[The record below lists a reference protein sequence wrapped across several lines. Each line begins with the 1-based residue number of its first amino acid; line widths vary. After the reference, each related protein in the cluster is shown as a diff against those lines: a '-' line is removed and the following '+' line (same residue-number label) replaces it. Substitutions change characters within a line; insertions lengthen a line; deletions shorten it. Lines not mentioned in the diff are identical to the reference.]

1 MSTLIRDCKYRI
13 VSEYQPFALIRERDA
28 WNELPPQLLEA
39 LHEQGNAFFNY
50 EYPHILATDF
60 MAFSRTGNRT
70 DFEELYFAKRRA
82 LNALVLAEGASHNG
96 AYMDDII
103 NGIYS
108 ICEEPAWQLPAHN
121 SYIRDTPQLLLP
133 DVTAPV
139 LDLFACETGALLA
152 MIYYLMHEELDQ
164 ISPFITV
171 LISQKIHERIIEP
184 YLHRHFWWMG
194 NEEEPMCNWTIWCTQ
209 NILLT
214 AFLTPQD
221 ASVRDNIMKQAC
233 YSIDCFLKDYGEDGC
248 CEEGAQYYRHAGL
261 CLLGALDIMNTVT
274 NDAFSHLYQHDKIKN
289 IASYILNVHISGPY
303 YANFADCSPIAGRAG
318 VREFLFGKRT
328 RNEDLMLF
336 AASDYAESDEND
348 RLLTSEINLFYRL
361 QNVFTYAEIT
371 EHYQKALLTCQKRGL
386 SKPVPQHRDLYYES
400 IGLFLVRDEE
410 WALAVKAGCND
421 DSHNHNDTGSL
432 IVYRNGN
439 PFLIDVGVE
448 SYTKKTFSPD
458 RYDIWT
464 MQSAYHNLP
473 TFVRSETS
481 AKHFE
486 PSKKAVHPNHTCGHL
501 SATSMPPL
509 QIMQSAGADFKAQIQ
524 DVSICPGGVS
534 SITMDLA
541 KCYPAEALLTSY
553 IRQVTLTPEQGIM
566 IHDIYDGTLDCFIS
580 LMLYEQPVITD
591 QVIQVGTLGT
601 ITIPKGCTCITEC
614 IPITDTRLKTT
625 WKHDIYRILLYPV
638 KHKCLI
644 HILP

>member
-1 MSTLIRDCKYRI
+1 MSTLIRDCKYQI
-13 VSEYQPFALIRERDA
+13 VSEYQPFSPVNKRDA
-28 WNELPPQLLEA
+28 WNELPPALLKS
-39 LHEQGNAFFNY
+39 LLDQGDTFVNY
-50 EYPHILATDF
+50 QYPHILATDF

-82 LNALVLAEGASHNG
+82 LNALVLAEGTSHNG
-96 AYMDDII
+96 TYMDDII

-108 ICEEPAWQLPAHN
+108 ICEEPAWQFPAHN

-133 DVTAPV
+133 DVTAPI

-152 MIYYLMHEELDQ
+152 VIYHLMHEELDQ
-164 ISPFITV
+164 ISP
-171 LISQKIHERIIEP
+171 LISAFMLQRIHERIIEP
-184 YLHRHFWWMG
+184 YLHSHFWWMG

-221 ASVRDNIMKQAC
+221 ASVRDRIMKQAC

-261 CLLGALDIMNTVT
+261 CLLGALDIMNAVT
-274 NDAFSHLYQHDKIKN
+274 DNAFLHLYQHEKIRN
-289 IASYILNVHISGPY
+289 IASYLLNVHISGPY

-328 RNEDLMLF
+328 QNEDLMLF
-336 AASDYAESDEND
+336 AAVDYNESDENEQ
-348 RLLTSEINLFYRL
+348 LLTNEINLFYRL
-361 QNVFTYAEIT
+361 QTVFTYAEINSFY
-371 EHYQKALLTCQKRGL
+371 HQALQTSQERGL
-386 SKPVPQHRDLYYES
+386 HELQIQHRDLYYES
-400 IGLFLVRDEE
+400 IGLFLVRDDE

-432 IVYRNGN
+432 IIYKNGK

-448 SYTKKTFSPD
+448 SYTKKTFSLD

-473 TFVRSETS
+473 TFLL
-481 AKHFE
+481 
-486 PSKKAVHPNHTCGHL
+486 PNEIAANSGR
-501 SATSMPPL
+501 PRE
-509 QIMQSAGADFKAQIQ
+509 IMQSAGADFKAQVQ
-524 DVSICPGGVS
+524 NVSICPGGVS

-541 KCYPAEALLTSY
+541 QCYPADALLNSY
-553 IRQVTLTPEQGIM
+553 VRKVTFTPKQGILL
-566 IHDIYDGTLDCFIS
+566 HDIYDGALDCSIS
-580 LMLYEQPVITD
+580 LMLYEKPIITD
-591 QVIQVGTLGT
+591 QVIQVGSLGT
-601 ITIPKGCTCITEC
+601 IVIPKGCTCITEC
-614 IPITDTRLKTT
+614 IPITDARLKTA
-625 WKHDIYRILLYPV
+625 WKHDIYRILLYPAE
-638 KHKCLI
+638 HECLI
-644 HILP
+644 RILP